1 MSWENVPEPVFS
13 FHRDREKSPCAGRKW
28 LNLLFVHHR
37 IRPKLKVDGN
47 KCQASH
53 PPPSDPTE
61 TNSRRKIVPL
71 SSSVNPQGCDSS
83 IYIEKILSRWTP
95 FSHFSLSSTS
105 RINKFLCR
113 WKIFQPLSVV
123 DTIDASIISARM
135 ETTAFS
141 DTLPAFHS
149 IHAEKISWS
158 MESTCPV

>member
-1 MSWENVPEPVFS
+1 MPEQDFS
-13 FHRDREKSPCAGRKW
+13 IHRVIDKSPRAGRKW
-28 LNLLFVHHR
+28 LNMLFTYQR
-37 IRPKLKVDGN
+37 IQLKSLIAGN

-61 TNSRRKIVPL
+61 TNGRRKIAPL

-113 WKIFQPLSVV
+113 WKISLPLSVV
-123 DTIDASIISARM
+123 DTIDVSIISARM
-135 ETTAFS
+135 ETSAFQAS
-141 DTLPAFHS
+141 LLAFRS
-149 IHAEKISWS
+149 IHAVRISWS